1 LIETFPKI
9 KSSTFNKENIKSTR
23 EIIHC
28 KYIHRA
34 ERLIHIELKSK
45 FNADTEK
52 CKNCGSIHQEWFKV
66 ANLDSSNIIK
76 EMHGWDEISKIIV
89 HWISYIEKVYGQTI

>member
-1 LIETFPKI
+1 MIETFPKI

-76 EMHGWDEISKIIV
+76 GMHGWDEISKIIV